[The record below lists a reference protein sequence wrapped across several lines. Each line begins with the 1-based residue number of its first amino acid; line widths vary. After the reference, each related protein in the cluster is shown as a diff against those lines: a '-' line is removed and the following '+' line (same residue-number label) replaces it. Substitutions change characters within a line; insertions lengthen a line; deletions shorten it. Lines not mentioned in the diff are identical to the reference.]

1 MSTSTDEK
9 EFIRAAM
16 DLQDVIRKGVTNAQ
30 TRASRSG
37 GAGAPAA
44 GGAVD
49 TSNPLLK

>member
-1 MSTSTDEK
+1 
-9 EFIRAAM
+9 M

-30 TRASRSG
+30 SRASR
-37 GAGAPAA
+37 AG